1 MTFLKL
7 PKPVLFI
14 IKTLEKNNFEAYV
27 VGGCVRDYLLGIK
40 PKDWDICTNATP
52 TQIKKIFYNFNIIET
67 GIKFGTMSIIIDKKS
82 FEITTYRRDLEY
94 ANHRK
99 PSKTLFINNLK
110 EDLKRR
116 DFTINAMAYN
126 DKFGIVDYFN
136 GISHIKS
143 KTICCVGNPSEKFQE
158 DALRIMRGIRFCS
171 IYGFNI
177 DQKTRNAMFK
187 NSHLLNFL
195 STERI
200 SSEFLKTLQGKYL
213 SNAFKYFKN
222 ILVII
227 MPELKSLTR
236 IQWKLTEKYISQC
249 ENLLQLRLALLF
261 KFSYFNNF
269 QQNNDYNFFK
279 SSNNLIIPKKYTNPV
294 EKIIKNQNMPTP
306 SNIKETCHIL
316 LKIHP
321 NTYSAILK
329 FKKACAINS
338 KNHIKKILKAQ
349 NLLDIVI
356 KNNICYSKKQLKI
369 NGEDLIKI
377 GYKQGPAI
385 GQALNKIL
393 NEIISKNLKNDKD
406 VLIEFAKKINN
417 ND

>member
-1 MTFLKL
+1 
-7 PKPVLFI
+7 
-14 IKTLEKNNFEAYV
+14 
-27 VGGCVRDYLLGIK
+27 
-40 PKDWDICTNATP
+40 
-52 TQIKKIFYNFNIIET
+52 
-67 GIKFGTMSIIIDKKS
+67 
-82 FEITTYRRDLEY
+82 
-94 ANHRK
+94 
-99 PSKTLFINNLK
+99 
-110 EDLKRR
+110 
-116 DFTINAMAYN
+116 
-126 DKFGIVDYFN
+126 
-136 GISHIKS
+136 
-143 KTICCVGNPSEKFQE
+143 
-158 DALRIMRGIRFCS
+158 
-171 IYGFNI
+171 
-177 DQKTRNAMFK
+177 MFK

-269 QQNNDYNFFK
+269 QQNNDYTFFK